1 MASVTG
7 TDLELIRK
15 KTARVRMRH
24 LFFIERRV
32 SVAIAIAIQRDGSS
46 DSDRGAHFFEDVW
59 MGVIR
64 RARSLGRSAS
74 TGIREMECILPG

>member
-1 MASVTG
+1 VG
-7 TDLELIRK
+7 RRL
-15 KTARVRMRH
+15 

-32 SVAIAIAIQRDGSS
+32 SVAIAIQRDR
-46 DSDRGAHFFEDVW
+46 RGHFFEDMW

>member
-1 MASVTG
+1 MASVAG

-15 KTARVRMRH
+15 KTARVGMRL

-32 SVAIAIAIQRDGSS
+32 SVAVAIQRDGSS
-46 DSDRGAHFFEDVW
+46 DSDRRGHFFEDMW

-64 RARSLGRSAS
+64 RARTLGRSAS
-74 TGIREMECILPG
+74 TGIREMKCILPG